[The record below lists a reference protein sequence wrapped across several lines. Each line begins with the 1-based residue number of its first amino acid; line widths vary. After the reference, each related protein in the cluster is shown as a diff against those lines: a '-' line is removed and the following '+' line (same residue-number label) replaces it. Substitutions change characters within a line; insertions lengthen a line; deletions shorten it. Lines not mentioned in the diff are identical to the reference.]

1 MHFFD
6 CFYFLA
12 AVLLQARGDQPPA
25 KVDAYWPFKC
35 KVFCFCATW
44 MCEAGGCWKQFDVW
58 PMILLLARVDG
69 VLVNKPPPA
78 VDAASLVL
86 RRLL

>member
-1 MHFFD
+1 
-6 CFYFLA
+6 
-12 AVLLQARGDQPPA
+12 
-25 KVDAYWPFKC
+25 
-35 KVFCFCATW
+35 
-44 MCEAGGCWKQFDVW
+44 
-58 PMILLLARVDG
+58 MILLLARVDG